1 MLHLISDG
9 ASLVVAMSIV
19 NDPQVRSVRALRQSI
34 QFTETD
40 TILHSTYGF
49 RNTHFVDKA
58 IAAVAAKNAFTMNG
72 AIAPVTLY
80 DTPNS
85 KTLTVNPR

>member
-19 NDPQVRSVRALRQSI
+19 NDPQVCSVRALRQSI

-40 TILHSTYGF
+40 TILHSTAGF
-49 RNTHFVDKA
+49 RKTHFVDKA
-58 IAAVAAKNAFTMNG
+58 IAAVAAKNALTMNG